1 MIVKVQQEDFITQN
15 EINNLKNKCEE
26 IPGAITSF
34 VGYVRDV
41 NNNKEIKYL
50 NLEVYEEMAFK
61 ELSKIENNANK
72 KWSLIDTLI
81 IHRYGKLNV
90 NEKIVLVCCFSQH
103 RKNSFEACEFIM
115 DYLKKDAPFWKN
127 EFYYKD
133 DEWLENSS

>member
-1 MIVKVQQEDFITQN
+1 MIKIQKEDFNIDD
-15 EINNLKNKCEE
+15 EINKIKSNHS
-26 IPGAITSF
+26 IVGAVSIF
-34 VGYVRDV
+34 VGYVRDL
-41 NNNKEIKYL
+41 NNNKDVKYL

-61 ELSKIENNANK
+61 ELSKIEINATK

-81 IHRYGKLNV
+81 IHRYGKLIV

-103 RKNSFEACEFIM
+103 RKDSFDACEFIM

-133 DEWLENSS
+133 DEWLVNSS

>member
-1 MIVKVQQEDFITQN
+1 MIKIQKKNF
-15 EINNLKNKCEE
+15 NLEEE
-26 IPGAITSF
+26 IEKIKNQHSSIGALTSF
-34 VGYVRDV
+34 VGYVRDL
-41 NNNKEIKYL
+41 NNNKDVKYL
-50 NLEVYEEMAFK
+50 NLEVYDEMAFK
-61 ELSKIENNANK
+61 ELSKIENNALK

-90 NEKIVLVCCFSQH
+90 NEKIVLVSCFSQH
-103 RKNSFEACEFIM
+103 RKDSFNACEFIM